1 MPRTFQRTIRFVVY
15 GFQSLLLTASQL
27 ISFPAGT
34 KTFQFPAFPDLA
46 VLKGSPI
53 RKSLGQPLRAGRQS
67 LSQLATS
74 FFGVENQ
81 VLHHIGYFV
90 NLQN

>member
-1 MPRTFQRTIRFVVY
+1 MPRAFQHKIRFVVWA
-15 GFQSLLLTASQL
+15 FQSLLLSVSQL

-53 RKSLGQPLRAGRQS
+53 RRSPGQSLRAGRRS
-67 LSQLATS
+67 FSQLAT
-74 FFGVENQ
+74 FFVGVKNQ
-81 VLHHIGYFV
+81 VLHHLG
-90 NLQN
+90 